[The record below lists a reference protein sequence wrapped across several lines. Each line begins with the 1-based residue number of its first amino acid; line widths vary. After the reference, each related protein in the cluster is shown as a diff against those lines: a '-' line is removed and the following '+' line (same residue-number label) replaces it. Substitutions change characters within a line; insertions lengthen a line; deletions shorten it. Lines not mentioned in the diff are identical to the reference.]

1 MPVEKVFFTNSEGMS
16 LAAWLHVPDGTGP
29 FPAVVRVHGY
39 KSSKDGRTSTAFA
52 ACFPDM
58 VFLRFDFH
66 CHGESECRDG
76 VDAARCVDDLKS
88 AVAYVRSLRIV
99 DQTKI
104 AVIGS
109 SLGGLAVTLAA
120 AGSDSIAA
128 AVAICPVS
136 TFEPFRVRDIK
147 YQKLLGIDVY
157 HEAEKI
163 SVPFLII
170 HGDKDTIVPVT
181 QSIELGKHLKAGKLH
196 VARGADHSF
205 SQETHHAELLK
216 TAAEFIKGVFAHGT
230 HS

>member
-1 MPVEKVFFTNSEGMS
+1 MPAEKVFFTNSEGMN
-16 LAAWLHVPDGTGP
+16 LAAWLHVPDGIGP
-29 FPAVVRVHGY
+29 FPAVVRAHGY
-39 KSSKDGRTSTAFA
+39 RMSKDGRTSAAFA

-76 VDAARCVDDLKS
+76 VDAARCVDDLRS
-88 AVAYVRSLRIV
+88 AVAYAQSLRFV
-99 DQTKI
+99 DQTKL

-120 AGSDSIAA
+120 AGDKAIAA

-136 TFEPFRVRDIK
+136 TFEPFRARDIK

-157 HEAEKI
+157 QEAEKI

-170 HGDKDTIVPVT
+170 HGDKDNIVPIA
-181 QSIELGKHLKAGKLH
+181 QSIELEKHIATGRLH
-196 VARGADHSF
+196 IIRGADHPF
-205 SQETHHAELLK
+205 SQETHHAELLG
-216 TAAEFIKGVFAHGT
+216 AAVGFIREVFAHGT
-230 HS
+230 RQ